1 MISDRQLAAFAYLK
15 AGISLADFPKHWALD
30 TRHTHGDLTPEARAA
45 YAAIAASYR
54 PV

>member
-15 AGISLADFPKHWALD
+15 AGIPLSDFPKHWALD
-30 TRHTHGDLTPEARAA
+30 TRPTHGDLTKAARRA

-54 PV
+54 SE